1 MEKYPDIA
9 KGFTKRDKQLVDSL
23 CQQLAESLNSAGPP
37 TKDITGWKKV
47 WTDWKSEGKKLV
59 QNKAEERATGGGPFS
74 KNTLTQTEESIVR
87 TCGMVQSVEGFSGS
101 ALGLEE
107 EYLISS
113 EDDMPSTSAKRP
125 RLQCLQ
131 VQNPTAK
138 KSTSERLN
146 KFMQLDKE
154 AGRPK

>member
-1 MEKYPDIA
+1 
-9 KGFTKRDKQLVDSL
+9 FQ
-23 CQQLAESLNSAGPP
+23 
-37 TKDITGWKKV
+37 V
-47 WTDWKSEGKKLV
+47 WTDWKSEVKKKLV

-87 TCGMVQSVEGFSGS
+87 TSGIVQSVEGVSGS

-113 EDDMPSTSAKRP
+113 DDDMPSTSAKRP

-146 KFMQLDKE
+146 KFMQLDMEWKQDVRNKMDAMLKIQQE
-154 AGRPK
+154 GN